1 MIIEKARAES
11 LIDDLDTVEEHDA
24 EKYHTASVW
33 KDEQEEH
40 NRNST

>member
-24 EKYHTASVW
+24 
-33 KDEQEEH
+33 DFI
-40 NRNST
+40 NSLLLCLAVSP